1 MVRYDRRTQALAVCL
16 SALAGFVDAVAF
28 INLGGF
34 FVSFMSGNSTR
45 LGVGLAQSA
54 ANAGVAFGLI
64 ATFVAG
70 VVLGS
75 LLGRR
80 AGARRRVVVLAAV
93 AVLLAIAAVLG
104 ALGLGRAAVV
114 CMGLAM
120 GSENAVFE
128 EDGEVRIGLTYMT
141 GTLVKVGQR
150 VAGAMTGGPPFAWA
164 PFLILWIGLVG
175 GALAGA
181 SAYAR
186 LGLTALWI
194 AAAAAA
200 ALTLAAH
207 RLEAMD
213 AG

>member
-80 AGARRRVVVLAAV
+80 AGARRRLVVLAAV

-120 GSENAVFE
+120 GAENAVFE
-128 EDGEVRIGLTYMT
+128 EEGEVRIGLTYMT

>member
-1 MVRYDRRTQALAVCL
+1 
-16 SALAGFVDAVAF
+16 
-28 INLGGF
+28 
-34 FVSFMSGNSTR
+34 MSQKNR
-45 LGVGLAQSA
+45 GL
-54 ANAGVAFGLI
+54 V
-64 ATFVAG
+64 
-70 VVLGS
+70 
-75 LLGRR
+75 
-80 AGARRRVVVLAAV
+80 
-93 AVLLAIAAVLG
+93 
-104 ALGLGRAAVV
+104 LGLGRAAVV

-120 GSENAVFE
+120 GAENAVFE
-128 EDGEVRIGLTYMT
+128 EEGEVRIGLTYMT

>member
-34 FVSFMSGNSTR
+34 FVSFMSGNSSR

-80 AGARRRVVVLAAV
+80 AGARRRLVVLAAV

-120 GSENAVFE
+120 GAENAVFE
-128 EDGEVRIGLTYMT
+128 EEGEVRIGLTYMT

>member
-80 AGARRRVVVLAAV
+80 AGARRRLVVLAAV

-104 ALGLGRAAVV
+104 AL
-114 CMGLAM
+114 
-120 GSENAVFE
+120 
-128 EDGEVRIGLTYMT
+128 Y
-141 GTLVKVGQR
+141 Q
-150 VAGAMTGGPPFAWA
+150 PP
-164 PFLILWIGLVG
+164 
-175 GALAGA
+175 
-181 SAYAR
+181 
-186 LGLTALWI
+186 
-194 AAAAAA
+194 
-200 ALTLAAH
+200 
-207 RLEAMD
+207 
-213 AG
+213 

>member
-54 ANAGVAFGLI
+54 ANSGVAFGLI

-120 GSENAVFE
+120 GAENAVFE

-141 GTLVKVGQR
+141 GTQVKVGQR

>member
-120 GSENAVFE
+120 GAENAVFE
-128 EDGEVRIGLTYMT
+128 EDVEVRIGLTYMT